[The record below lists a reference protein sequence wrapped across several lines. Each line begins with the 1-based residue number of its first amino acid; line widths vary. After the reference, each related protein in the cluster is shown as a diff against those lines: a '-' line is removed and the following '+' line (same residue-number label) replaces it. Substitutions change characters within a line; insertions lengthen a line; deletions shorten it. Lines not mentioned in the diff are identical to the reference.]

1 MLKPNHSL
9 SDTIKAYTP
18 EAEDESKKVHRGLS
32 DADKKKEAAKLL
44 GSSGGKIGGVARA
57 RALTKEKRVAIARQG
72 GLAAKRKKGKEG
84 N

>member
-18 EAEDESKKVHRGLS
+18 DAEAEAKKVHRGLS
-32 DADKKKEAAKLL
+32 DSDKKKEAAKLL
-44 GSSGGKIGGVARA
+44 GSSGGAKGGPARA
-57 RALTKEKRVAIARQG
+57 RALTKQQRVAIAKQG